1 MYRRMASAVPGQQP
15 GHVLREA
22 GALHHHQGRARE
34 SANTFWCDEMIE
46 TADHNVCRPVT
57 DGEIAVVNL
66 ENARRRSW
74 DRLARDPLGAG
85 TAERVIEEEQ
95 MTLQFMGDV
104 GALDRLEALGNYLGQ
119 LDAASARTALV
130 QAQVAST
137 AHRFAEARAGVA
149 QARLRG
155 AESDAID
162 RLMLGIDQA
171 TGDNL
176 PSVLAARRERAA
188 RPGRWDERIPLGA
201 LLADLGEFAEAE
213 TTYLDALREYPNVS
227 PFAPAWVC
235 FQLGALW
242 GESVPTPLADRAA
255 HWYRNAIDVLPCY
268 VKARV
273 HLAEICL
280 DRGDVAAARALLTP
294 VLECGEPEVAWRLA
308 DVAH

>member
-15 GHVLREA
+15 GDVLREA
-22 GALHHHQGRARE
+22 DARHPFQGRARG
-34 SANTFWCDEMIE
+34 SAKTLWRDEMIE
-46 TADHNVCRPVT
+46 TADHDVCRRVT

-130 QAQVAST
+130 HAQVAST
-137 AHRFAEARAGVA
+137 THRFAEARAGVA

-162 RLMLGIDQA
+162 RLILSIDQA

-176 PSVLAARRERAA
+176 PSVLAARR
-188 RPGRWDERIPLGA
+188 G
-201 LLADLGEFAEAE
+201 
-213 TTYLDALREYPNVS
+213 
-227 PFAPAWVC
+227 
-235 FQLGALW
+235 
-242 GESVPTPLADRAA
+242 
-255 HWYRNAIDVLPCY
+255 
-268 VKARV
+268 
-273 HLAEICL
+273 
-280 DRGDVAAARALLTP
+280 
-294 VLECGEPEVAWRLA
+294 
-308 DVAH
+308 